1 MRRILLVLPA
11 SFVTGPALAQVE
23 DRALWLTATGNVA
36 VDRRTRITVETSYR
50 FSDRR
55 NGLSE
60 SLWIGGVTREVAKDV
75 AVHVSYARVT
85 VYSRGRISSSENRVR
100 AQVEA
105 TRGLGRVRLAGR
117 LRFEYRSRTDGDR
130 TGFRLRPRIR
140 ATVPI
145 GKSDFSL
152 VADQEWMIELND
164 TDWGQ
169 VTGADRLRNTVAI
182 NWRATDALSFEVA
195 YRNQYHFARR
205 GDGPAMDH
213 ILMLGTTLNL

>member
-1 MRRILLVLPA
+1 M
-11 SFVTGPALAQVE
+11 
-23 DRALWLTATGNVA
+23 
-36 VDRRTRITVETSYR
+36 
-50 FSDRR
+50 
-55 NGLSE
+55 
-60 SLWIGGVTREVAKDV
+60 
-75 AVHVSYARVT
+75 
-85 VYSRGRISSSENRVR
+85 
-100 AQVEA
+100 
-105 TRGLGRVRLAGR
+105 
-117 LRFEYRSRTDGDR
+117 
-130 TGFRLRPRIR
+130 
-140 ATVPI
+140 PI

>member
-105 TRGLGRVRLAGR
+105 TPEYGSPGGCASNIARAPMATGPGFACARGSGRPC
-117 LRFEYRSRTDGDR
+117 RSG
-130 TGFRLRPRIR
+130 R
-140 ATVPI
+140 AT
-145 GKSDFSL
+145 SAS
-152 VADQEWMIELND
+152 
-164 TDWGQ
+164 
-169 VTGADRLRNTVAI
+169 
-182 NWRATDALSFEVA
+182 WR
-195 YRNQYHFARR
+195 
-205 GDGPAMDH
+205 
-213 ILMLGTTLNL
+213 TTNG